1 MYTLL
6 YPYTNNQVIS
16 IFKGLL
22 YICNAAISAI
32 QQHLYMNKYLLP
44 ACIALNMLC
53 IAASAQTGNKKKN
66 ISVIAYYAGRAD
78 RIDSFEVEKLTHIIF
93 CFCHLKGNRL
103 HIGSARDTAAIHKM
117 VGLKSRNPAL
127 KVILSLGGWGGCKTC
142 SPVFLKAEGRKE
154 FARSVKEANDYFGT
168 DGIDLDWEYPAIEGH
183 PGHPF
188 DPGDKPAFTQ
198 LVKELRKQLG
208 KKHEISF
215 AAGGFTSFID
225 SSVEWKKV
233 MKIVDKVNLMSY
245 DLVNGYT
252 TVSGHHT
259 PLYSTPQ
266 QKESTDHGVQMM
278 LAKGVPANK
287 IVVGAAFYARLY
299 KVEDTINNGLY
310 RSGRFLKS
318 LSYNRYADSLTAE
331 NGFTQYWD
339 STARAPY
346 AFNPQRKLLASYDD
360 TRSVQ
365 LKTEYVLK
373 HQLNGIMFWQL
384 AEDKLRH
391 GLLDAIDKAKREE

>member
-1 MYTLL
+1 
-6 YPYTNNQVIS
+6 
-16 IFKGLL
+16 
-22 YICNAAISAI
+22 
-32 QQHLYMNKYLLP
+32 
-44 ACIALNMLC
+44 
-53 IAASAQTGNKKKN
+53 
-66 ISVIAYYAGRAD
+66 
-78 RIDSFEVEKLTHIIF
+78 
-93 CFCHLKGNRL
+93 
-103 HIGSARDTAAIHKM
+103 
-117 VGLKSRNPAL
+117 
-127 KVILSLGGWGGCKTC
+127 
-142 SPVFLKAEGRKE
+142 
-154 FARSVKEANDYFGT
+154 
-168 DGIDLDWEYPAIEGH
+168 
-183 PGHPF
+183 
-188 DPGDKPAFTQ
+188 
-198 LVKELRKQLG
+198 
-208 KKHEISF
+208 
-215 AAGGFTSFID
+215 
-225 SSVEWKKV
+225 

-373 HQLNGIMFWQL
+373 HRLNGIMFWQL